1 MEFDNDQHFVSRC
14 PFCSAEYDLDGAKVI
29 GEEEDSTMVYVSC
42 QDCESSIVAIVAMS
56 GLGIVSLGLVTD
68 MTESDAKR
76 MMDSEELTGD
86 DLLSAYELL
95 KDSESS
101 LSGLTSSSGSGSS

>member
-29 GEEEDSTMVYVSC
+29 GEEEDSTMVFVAC

-68 MTESDAKR
+68 MTEGDAKR
-76 MMDSEELTGD
+76 MMDSQALTGD

-95 KDSESS
+95 KDGSTSVT
-101 LSGLTSSSGSGSS
+101 GLTRKT